1 MLRPDVLQDC
11 AIWRSRVAG
20 QCALEW
26 ITPKVSIAKSLVR
39 LVLPY
44 RHELLALPAELR
56 AIARTYG
63 QVLLQETGLV
73 LEVVVCWSKAG
84 PALVN
89 LIRGRKEWRR

>member
-1 MLRPDVLQDC
+1 M
-11 AIWRSRVAG
+11 
-20 QCALEW
+20 EW
-26 ITPKVSIAKSLVR
+26 MTPKVIVANSLIR

-63 QVLLQETGLV
+63 QALLQETGLV
-73 LEVVVCWSKAG
+73 LEVAVCWSKAG

-89 LIRGRKEWRR
+89 LIRGRKERRR